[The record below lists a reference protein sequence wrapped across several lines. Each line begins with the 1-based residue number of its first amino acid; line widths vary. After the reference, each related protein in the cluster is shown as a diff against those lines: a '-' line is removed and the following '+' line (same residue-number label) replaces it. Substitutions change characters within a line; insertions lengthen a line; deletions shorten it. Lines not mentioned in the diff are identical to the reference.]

1 MLMELLFLA
10 GSEIHKWETDPER
23 VAERERQEDALRRFE
38 EGIHYQKLQ
47 LDNLEEVP
55 KRGFFQKKPE
65 LRKDV
70 PAIDIRTKTVIGFLG
85 KEKKVNLSPRN
96 QKKIK
101 KELMK
106 YFPDRYYLDNLG
118 EWNSYVPRN
127 RRSRDGYYD
136 DRHLV
141 DFFDDYDCGGDCDG
155 GDD

>member
-1 MLMELLFLA
+1 MLKYLLFLA
-10 GSEIHKWETDPER
+10 GTELYKRETDPVR
-23 VAERERQEDALRRFE
+23 VAERKKKEDELRRFE

-70 PAIDIRTKTVIGFLG
+70 PAIDIRTKTVIGFWG
-85 KEKKVNLSPRN
+85 KRKEVRLSPRK

-118 EWNSYVPRN
+118 QWNSYIPRDQ
-127 RRSRDGYYD
+127 R
-136 DRHLV
+136 
-141 DFFDDYDCGGDCDG
+141 G
-155 GDD
+155 GDDPYSYWYVHNSDSSRDDDNNDD